1 MIQSP
6 GGGWIEDPSAVST
19 ICHYMSQGVYLF
31 ELEVVDDRASWS
43 RDTIKV
49 TVNPTA
55 MNLPPIASAGK
66 DSTTSA
72 LIYNIDA
79 TASYDPDGY
88 VANYSWKELSGP
100 SSVMINCATCATTNI
115 SNLANGSYKL
125 EVTVTDNIGAK
136 TRDTVQLNEVGSLLP
151 AGMLYVKAKN
161 VDKSNVIQWA
171 TATEYNSDHFE
182 IQRSAD
188 GKTFSSIGSVAA
200 AGMSAKTIEYSF
212 TDEQAP
218 ANISY
223 YRLMQVDKDGSF
235 HYSAIASVN
244 NSQGKWIIDT
254 YPNPVADEL
263 YLHVD
268 ASENGIMNL
277 RLVNQQG
284 QVLRNSQL
292 QKHAQET
299 EATMNLKGIAPGV
312 YFLEIRVGDAIK
324 EIRKIVKE

>member
-1 MIQSP
+1 MQR
-6 GGGWIEDPSAVST
+6 
-19 ICHYMSQGVYLF
+19 QGTPC
-31 ELEVVDDRASWS
+31 R
-43 RDTIKV
+43 
-49 TVNPTA
+49 
-55 MNLPPIASAGK
+55 
-66 DSTTSA
+66 
-72 LIYNIDA
+72 
-79 TASYDPDGY
+79 
-88 VANYSWKELSGP
+88 
-100 SSVMINCATCATTNI
+100 
-115 SNLANGSYKL
+115 
-125 EVTVTDNIGAK
+125 
-136 TRDTVQLNEVGSLLP
+136 LNEIGSLLP

-268 ASENGIMNL
+268 ASENGIN
-277 RLVNQQG
+277 
-284 QVLRNSQL
+284 
-292 QKHAQET
+292 E
-299 EATMNLKGIAPGV
+299 
-312 YFLEIRVGDAIK
+312 FEIG
-324 EIRKIVKE
+324 